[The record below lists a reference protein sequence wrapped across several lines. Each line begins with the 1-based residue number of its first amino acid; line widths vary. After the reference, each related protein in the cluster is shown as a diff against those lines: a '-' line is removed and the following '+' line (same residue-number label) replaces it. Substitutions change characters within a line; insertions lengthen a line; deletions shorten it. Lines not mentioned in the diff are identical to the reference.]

1 MSVNLLTSYA
11 NQLDNKLTVESFTKA
26 HAKGEVRFIDV
37 KAGIIEVLTP
47 TTVTPSDYKISDKN
61 DRYGGITE
69 MGDSKATYQV
79 SNDKSFKLG
88 LDEGNKKG
96 QANLKQAGEM
106 LKLQI
111 REQITPMMDKVY
123 FAKLVATATA
133 TSQKIIH
140 VAKKSVEEVATA
152 TEYLDEALAPASD
165 RILFVSSEYRKDIR
179 NEITTT
185 MNAPQTNDKLV
196 SKGIIGELDGFTVVK
211 VPKSYFPANVLAI
224 AVWTGAVS
232 NAAIINE
239 ARVKTDSE
247 MLSGDL
253 LIGRYKFDTF
263 VQEAKKNTIA
273 VIATA

>member
-11 NQLDNKLTVESFTKA
+11 KQLDTKLTAESFTRA
-26 HAKGEVRFIDV
+26 HAKGKVNFVNVE
-37 KAGIIEVLTP
+37 AGIIEVLTP
-47 TTVTPSDYKISDKN
+47 TTVEPSDYKISDKN

-69 MGDSKATYQV
+69 MEDTKATYQV
-79 SNDKSFKLG
+79 ANDKSFKLG
-88 LDEGNKKG
+88 LDKGNKKG

-123 FAKLVATATA
+123 FAKLVAAATA
-133 TSQKIIH
+133 TSQKIVH
-140 VAKKSVEEVATA
+140 VAKKAVEEVAGA

-165 RILFVSSEYRKDIR
+165 RILFVSSAYRKEIR
-179 NEITTT
+179 TEITTT

-196 SKGIIGELDGFTVVK
+196 TKGIIGELDGFMVVK
-211 VPKSYFPANVLAI
+211 VPKSYFPTNVLAV

-247 MLSGDL
+247 MISGDL
-253 LIGRYKFDTF
+253 LIGRNKFDTF
-263 VQEAKKNTIA
+263 VNEAKKNAIA
-273 VIATA
+273 IIATA

>member
-11 NQLDNKLTVESFTKA
+11 NQLDTKLTAESYTKA
-26 HAKGEVRFIDV
+26 HAKGKVNFINVD
-37 KAGIIEVLTP
+37 AGIIEVLTP
-47 TTVTPSDYKISDKN
+47 TTVAPSDYKISDKD

-69 MGDSKATYQV
+69 MGDTKATYQV
-79 SNDKSFKLG
+79 ANDKAFKLG
-88 LDEGNKKG
+88 LDKGNKKG

-106 LKLQI
+106 LKLEI
-111 REQITPMMDKVY
+111 SEQITPMMDRVY
-123 FAKLVATATA
+123 FAKLVAAATA
-133 TSQKIIH
+133 TSQKIVH
-140 VAKKSVEEVATA
+140 VVKKAVEEVAGT
-152 TEYLDEALAPASD
+152 TEYLDEALAPAMG
-165 RILFVSSEYRKDIR
+165 RVLFVSSAFRKEIR

-196 SKGIIGELDGFTVVK
+196 TKGIIGELDGFTVVK
-211 VPKSYFPANVLAI
+211 VPKSYFPANILAI

-247 MLSGDL
+247 MISGEL

-263 VQEAKKNTIA
+263 VNEAKKKAIA
-273 VIATA
+273 IIATA